1 MEKTITKLVYDY
13 KDVTEVRE
21 GYTITAYEVT
31 IKDGKVQSCR
41 GEVKNADTEMFTFSV
56 YEQTK
61 MSKVERAFM
70 LNNVSE
76 AIDAHAIVKD
86 FLAFVEEDIKATN

>member
-21 GYTITAYEVT
+21 GYTINAYEVT

-70 LNNVSE
+70 LNNVNE
-76 AIDAHAIVKD
+76 NIDARSIVKD
-86 FLAFVEEDIKATN
+86 FLTFVEEDVKAN

>member
-13 KDVTEVRE
+13 KDVTSVRE
-21 GYTITAYEVT
+21 GCTINAYEVT
-31 IKDGKVQSCR
+31 IKDGKVLSCR
-41 GEVKNADTEMFTFSV
+41 GEVKNSTNEMFTFSV

-76 AIDAHAIVKD
+76 DVDARSIVKD
-86 FLAFVEEDIKATN
+86 FLTFVEEDVKTN

>member
-1 MEKTITKLVYDY
+1 MEKTLVKEVYDF
-13 KDVTEVRE
+13 KDVTSVKE
-21 GYTITAYEVT
+21 GYTINAYEVT

-41 GEVKNADTEMFTFSV
+41 GEVKNADNEMFTFSV

-76 AIDAHAIVKD
+76 NIDAHSIVKN
-86 FLAFVEEDIKATN
+86 FLTFVENEVQSN

>member
-1 MEKTITKLVYDY
+1 MERTIKRTVYDY
-13 KDVTEVRE
+13 TDVTSVRE
-21 GYTITAYEVT
+21 GYSINAYEVT
-31 IKDGKVQSCR
+31 VRDGMVISCG
-41 GEVKNADTEMFTFSV
+41 GEVKSTDNEIFTFSV

-86 FLAFVEEDIKATN
+86 FLTFVEEDVKAN

>member
-1 MEKTITKLVYDY
+1 MERTIKRTVYDY
-13 KDVTEVRE
+13 TDVTSIRE
-21 GYTITAYEVT
+21 GYSINAYEVT
-31 IKDGKVQSCR
+31 VREGMVISCR
-41 GEVKNADTEMFTFSV
+41 GEVKNADNEMFTFSV

-86 FLAFVEEDIKATN
+86 FLTFVEEDVKATN

>member
-21 GYTITAYEVT
+21 GCTINAYEVT

-41 GEVKNADTEMFTFSV
+41 GEAKNADNEMFTFSV

-86 FLAFVEEDIKATN
+86 FLTFVEEDVKANN

>member
-1 MEKTITKLVYDY
+1 
-13 KDVTEVRE
+13 
-21 GYTITAYEVT
+21 
-31 IKDGKVQSCR
+31 
-41 GEVKNADTEMFTFSV
+41 MFTFSV

-76 AIDAHAIVKD
+76 DIDAHAIVKD
-86 FLAFVEEDIKATN
+86 FLTFVEEDVKAN

>member
-21 GYTITAYEVT
+21 GYTINAYEVT
-31 IKDGKVQSCR
+31 VRDGMVISCR
-41 GEVKNADTEMFTFSV
+41 GEVKNAETEMFTFSV

-76 AIDAHAIVKD
+76 DIDAHAIVKD
-86 FLAFVEEDIKATN
+86 FLAFVEEDVKAN

>member
-13 KDVTEVRE
+13 KVVTEVRE
-21 GYTITAYEVT
+21 CYTINAYEVT
-31 IKDGKVQSCR
+31 VRDGMVISCR

-76 AIDAHAIVKD
+76 NIDARSIVKD
-86 FLAFVEEDIKATN
+86 FLTFVEEDVKAN

>member
-1 MEKTITKLVYDY
+1 MKKTITKLVYDY
-13 KDVTEVRE
+13 TDVTSVRE
-21 GYTITAYEVT
+21 GCTINAYEVT

-41 GEVKNADTEMFTFSV
+41 GEVKNAETEMFTFSV
-56 YEQTK
+56 HEQIK

-76 AIDAHAIVKD
+76 NIDARSIVKD
-86 FLAFVEEDIKATN
+86 FLAFVEEDVKAN

>member
-1 MEKTITKLVYDY
+1 MERTIKSTVYDY
-13 KDVTEVRE
+13 TDVTSVRE
-21 GYTITAYEVT
+21 GYSINAYEVT
-31 IKDGKVQSCR
+31 VREGMVISCR
-41 GEVKNADTEMFTFSV
+41 GEVKNADNEMFTFSV

-86 FLAFVEEDIKATN
+86 FLTFVEEDVKAN

>member
-13 KDVTEVRE
+13 KDVTSVRE
-21 GYTITAYEVT
+21 GCTINAYEVT
-31 IKDGKVQSCR
+31 VRNGIVISCR
-41 GEVKNADTEMFTFSV
+41 GEVKNADSEMFTFSV

-76 AIDAHAIVKD
+76 DIDAHAIVKD
-86 FLAFVEEDIKATN
+86 FLAFVEEDVKAN

>member
-13 KDVTEVRE
+13 KDVTSVRE
-21 GYTITAYEVT
+21 GYSINAYEVT
-31 IKDGKVQSCR
+31 VRDGMVISCR
-41 GEVKNADTEMFTFSV
+41 GEVKNAETEMFTFSV
-56 YEQTK
+56 HEQTK

-86 FLAFVEEDIKATN
+86 FLAFVEEDVKAN

>member
-13 KDVTEVRE
+13 KDVTSVRE
-21 GYTITAYEVT
+21 GYTINAYEVT

-41 GEVKNADTEMFTFSV
+41 GEVKNAETEMFTFSV
-56 YEQTK
+56 HEQIK

-76 AIDAHAIVKD
+76 NIDARSIVKD
-86 FLAFVEEDIKATN
+86 FLTFVEEDVKAN

>member
-21 GYTITAYEVT
+21 GYSINAYEVT
-31 IKDGKVQSCR
+31 VRDGIVISCR
-41 GEVKNADTEMFTFSV
+41 GEVKNADNEMFTFSV

-61 MSKVERAFM
+61 MSEIKRAFM
-70 LNNVSE
+70 INNVSE
-76 AIDAHAIVKD
+76 DIDAHAIVKD
-86 FLAFVEEDIKATN
+86 FLTFVEEDVKAN

>member
-13 KDVTEVRE
+13 KDVTSVRE
-21 GYTITAYEVT
+21 GYIINAYEVT

-61 MSKVERAFM
+61 MSKVERAFI

-76 AIDAHAIVKD
+76 NIDARSIVKD
-86 FLAFVEEDIKATN
+86 FLTFVEGDVKAN

>member
-13 KDVTEVRE
+13 KDVTSVRE
-21 GYTITAYEVT
+21 GYSINAYEVT
-31 IKDGKVQSCR
+31 VRDGMVISCR
-41 GEVKNADTEMFTFSV
+41 GEVKNAETEMFTFSV
-56 YEQTK
+56 HEQTK

-76 AIDAHAIVKD
+76 NIDARSIVKD
-86 FLAFVEEDIKATN
+86 FLTFVEEDVKSTN